1 MQIVTFKLKP
11 RQLFGAVLAIT
22 GLIVIVLTF
31 VSNHNG
37 KPVDAK
43 AEISCATE
51 EERAKY
57 LSDLGYEFE
66 KTPESKEI
74 KIPEEF
80 NKVYGEYN
88 SVLKEQGF
96 DLERYKGKTA
106 VLYTYKITNYKGNG
120 NVIADL
126 MVYQGKLIAAD
137 LCDPSAEDG
146 FLIALKENGTA

>member
-11 RQLFGAVLAIT
+11 RQIFGAVLALT
-22 GLIVIVLTF
+22 GLIVIALTF

-51 EERAKY
+51 DERKNY
-57 LSDLGYEFE
+57 LKSLGYEFSE
-66 KTPESKEI
+66 QPESKEI
-74 KIPEEF
+74 IIPESF
-80 NKVYGEYN
+80 NEVYGEYN
-88 SVLKEQGF
+88 EIQKKQGF
-96 DLERYKGKTA
+96 DLEEYKGKTA
-106 VLYTYKITNYKGNG
+106 TLYTYKITNYKGND

-126 MVYQGKLIAAD
+126 MVADGKLIGAD

-146 FLIALKENGTA
+146 FLIELTENGTT